1 MTPADRQG
9 RSCWYESDEN
19 GAHMVLLRGFDEL
32 SDLSIADGNTT
43 VRQSF
48 HITLI
53 SDVAEGIL
61 VQSHNLINS
70 RYDGAVN
77 LEVKGD
83 CHKLNKEM
91 NTTEKSPR

>member
-1 MTPADRQG
+1 MR
-9 RSCWYESDEN
+9 
-19 GAHMVLLRGFDEL
+19 LLRGFDEV
-32 SDLSIADGNTT
+32 SDFGIANGNTT
-43 VRQSF
+43 VRQCCHVTF
-48 HITLI
+48 I

-91 NTTEKSPR
+91 NTQEKSPR

>member
-1 MTPADRQG
+1 M
-9 RSCWYESDEN
+9 S
-19 GAHMVLLRGFDEL
+19 LLRGFDEVR
-32 SDLSIADGNTT
+32 DFSIANGCTT
-43 VRQSF
+43 VRQCC
-48 HITLI
+48 HVTLI

-83 CHKLNKEM
+83 CHKLNKEV
-91 NTTEKSPR
+91 NTNEKSPR